1 MKLATKRKTN
11 RKIEHL
17 YKAIA
22 TMRSQQDPNS
32 EKTQVQCVVE
42 ILERDYGVSVTDNQ
56 RKTIGRR
63 IREFNAGQSDN
74 Q

>member
-1 MKLATKRKTN
+1 
-11 RKIEHL
+11 
-17 YKAIA
+17 
-22 TMRSQQDPNS
+22 MRSQQDPNS